1 VTNYEDGR
9 RAEYKVRDDMTE
21 HGWRLVCRASSSK
34 GSADLVMVSP
44 EYGAAFVQVKRGGSA
59 FPPSER
65 AALGLDAADAG
76 ALPILARVV
85 PRQGITYTQLG
96 AGEWTP

>member
-34 GSADLVMVSP
+34 GSADLVMVHP
-44 EYGAAFVQVKRGGSA
+44 ERGLALVQVKRGTAG
-59 FPPSER
+59 FPWVER
-65 AALGLDAADAG
+65 VKLADDAADAG

-96 AGEWTP
+96 QGRWTP